1 MLSKSI
7 QKEIEKLSIQTNK
20 TQEEVLRESINLY
33 KEFLRLKEEFDLWDE
48 ITDIDFANFEK
59 ELEDGD
65 IPY

>member
-1 MLSKSI
+1 MFSKSI

-20 TQEEVLRESINLY
+20 TQEEVLRESIELY
-33 KEFLRLKEEFDLWDE
+33 KEFLKLKEEFDLWDE

-59 ELEDGD
+59 ELENGD

>member
-59 ELEDGD
+59 ELENGD